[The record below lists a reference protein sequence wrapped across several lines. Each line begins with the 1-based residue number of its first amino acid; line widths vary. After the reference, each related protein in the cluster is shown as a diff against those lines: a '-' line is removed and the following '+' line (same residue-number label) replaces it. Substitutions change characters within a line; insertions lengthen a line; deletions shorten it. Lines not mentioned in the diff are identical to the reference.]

1 MRKELPSLLFL
12 GETQMLVTRKIHENV
27 QKLSIPFQT
36 EVLDFVEYLLIK
48 SEHEVAKEGD
58 LNWSSF
64 SLDSAM
70 RGMEDE
76 DIPTYTMD
84 DLKVVFA

>member
-1 MRKELPSLLFL
+1 
-12 GETQMLVTRKIHENV
+12 MLVTRKIHENV
-27 QKLSIPFQT
+27 QKLPEPFQA

-48 SEHEVAKEGD
+48 SKREVAQERESE
-58 LNWSSF
+58 WSNF

-76 DIPTYTMD
+76 NTLTYTMD

>member
-1 MRKELPSLLFL
+1 
-12 GETQMLVTRKIHENV
+12 MLVTRKIHENV
-27 QKLSIPFQT
+27 QKLPASFQA
-36 EVLDFVEYLLIK
+36 EVLNFVEYLLMK
-48 SEHEVAKEGD
+48 SEREVTQENE

-64 SLDSAM
+64 SLASAM

-76 DIPTYTMD
+76 DTPIYTMD

>member
-1 MRKELPSLLFL
+1 
-12 GETQMLVTRKIHENV
+12 MLVTKKIHENV
-27 QKLSIPFQT
+27 QKLPVSFQA

-48 SEHEVAKEGD
+48 SEREVAQQSELD
-58 LNWSSF
+58 WSSF
-64 SLDSAM
+64 SLASAM

-76 DIPTYTMD
+76 DTPTYTID

>member
-1 MRKELPSLLFL
+1 
-12 GETQMLVTRKIHENV
+12 MLVTRKIHENV
-27 QKLSIPFQT
+27 QKLPVSFQA

-48 SEHEVAKEGD
+48 SRHEVAKESE

-64 SLDSAM
+64 SLASAM

-76 DIPTYTMD
+76 DTPTYTMD
-84 DLKVVFA
+84 DLKVIFA

>member
-1 MRKELPSLLFL
+1 
-12 GETQMLVTRKIHENV
+12 MLVTRRIHENV
-27 QKLSIPFQT
+27 QKLPIPFQT

-48 SEHEVAKEGD
+48 SEREVTKEGD

-64 SLDSAM
+64 SLASAM

-76 DIPTYTMD
+76 NTPTYTME